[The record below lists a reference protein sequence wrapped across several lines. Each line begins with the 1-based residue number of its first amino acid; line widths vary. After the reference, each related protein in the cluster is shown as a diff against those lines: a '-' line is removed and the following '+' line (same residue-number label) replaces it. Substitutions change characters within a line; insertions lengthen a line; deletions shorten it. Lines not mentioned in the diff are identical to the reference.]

1 MSRAQQCVR
10 CQGIMGPGEI
20 LDHRGHCCRCFET
33 LEGQRAQTQNHLAP
47 TGMPWEQEV
56 AGRFVTLCRELR
68 ELGATEVVC
77 GDLRAVFTPLAP
89 TQLLDLPRPN
99 SPRVPKAETRIQR
112 EDRMR
117 REEEERRA
125 KELRSVGGGG

>member
-1 MSRAQQCVR
+1 MQCKVDGCPRDTYTGSELCKAHYTAVSAAVQAEAQATR
-10 CQGIMGPGEI
+10 EHEERSGA
-20 LDHRGHCCRCFET
+20 DT
-33 LEGQRAQTQNHLAP
+33 
-47 TGMPWEQEV
+47 
-56 AGRFVTLCRELR
+56 RFVDLCEKLR
-68 ELGATEVVC
+68 AMGATEVQV
-77 GDLRAVFTPLAP
+77 GSRRATFTPLAP

-125 KELRSVGGGG
+125 RELRSVGGGG